1 MARKSAHAFIVG
13 NWQSS
18 LLVDRNALLLNGNSY
33 MRKGRS
39 SRRSRI
45 SRPLVSVK
53 GEALSTDIGPASSGG
68 LPSPRVVVGVPP
80 SDPPPSESFETP
92 PPVVMEAKAPAN
104 TRSIAAVLRG
114 IDRDAD
120 LPPPPSEPPVDEVP
134 TTGWTAPPPAV
145 EEAKAEEPVAAAP
158 IIEAPVVAAPVV
170 EEAKVVDAA
179 APIAAAPE
187 PEPVKLEKQLDL
199 TATVVHGS
207 SEAEKVEAKPEPSP
221 EPAPE
226 PVKPTFAKTLAFGSK
241 LNELPQSERVE
252 AAPAPIESAASRGR
266 RDPSLGFDRLKEKR
280 AQAQEAQKL
289 ISPKEDPDEISV
301 PPAND
306 INVEDEQF
314 FSQADVAVRKSV
326 HEFEMM
332 AQQEA
337 EELVPEKARRKLDPH
352 VIRRR
357 ERFAGYVKIAVAGA
371 AIVCLAAVGRSAI
384 HSRNAKSAQAA
395 QAAIAMAPETP
406 PPAPVQPVAQK
417 AAEPAAAPVQEAKEE
432 AKPAEPVAEAKPS
445 SDRVEEA
452 KPAEVAA
459 PTKAEEIAGDAK
471 EELKKSRTALEK
483 RKIPEAIEAGERSVA
498 LDPTDGEAWL
508 ILGAAYQEKGDMV
521 NARRCY
527 GACVKQGKT
536 GPRLECQKML
546 RF

>member
-1 MARKSAHAFIVG
+1 
-13 NWQSS
+13 
-18 LLVDRNALLLNGNSY
+18 

-53 GEALSTDIGPASSGG
+53 GEALSTDVGPASSGG

-92 PPVVMEAKAPAN
+92 PPVVMEAKAPAT
-104 TRSIAAVLRG
+104 TRSITTVLRG
-114 IDRDAD
+114 VDRAAD

-145 EEAKAEEPVAAAP
+145 AETEA
-158 IIEAPVVAAPVV
+158 EAPVVADVKVV
-170 EEAKVVDAA
+170 E
-179 APIAAAPE
+179 APIAAPE
-187 PEPVKLEKQLDL
+187 PEPVKAEKLEKVDL
-199 TATVVHGS
+199 TATVVQGS
-207 SEAEKVEAKPEPSP
+207 SEAEKVEAKPEPSF

-226 PVKPTFAKTLAFGSK
+226 PAKPTFAKTLAFGSK

-252 AAPAPIESAASRGR
+252 AAPAPVESAASRDR
-266 RDPSLGFDRLKEKR
+266 RDRLKEKR
-280 AQAQEAQKL
+280 AQAQEAQRL
-289 ISPKEDPDEISV
+289 ISPKEEPDEISV

-384 HSRNAKSAQAA
+384 HSRNAKPEPAA

-417 AAEPAAAPVQEAKEE
+417 AAEPAAAPVQEAK
-432 AKPAEPVAEAKPS
+432 PPS
-445 SDRVEEA
+445 DKAAEEA
-452 KPAEVAA
+452 KPAEVAVPA
-459 PTKAEEIAGDAK
+459 KAEEIAGDAK

-483 RKIPEAIEAGERSVA
+483 RKIPEAIEAGERSVT